1 MNLKKKFETPSNAG
15 CSDDLLIAGGDTVP
29 PISRRLSAAKENKP
43 PFGLL
48 VLCLLVICTISLTIW
63 NFFGD
68 RTPVI
73 PKRLADDPISLF
85 PDIASSLTRFN
96 EFLTPL
102 GSPYLEH
109 WMGEIRVEIKEGQD
123 LPFLFS
129 RLGLPEP
136 LALNSS
142 QILKKLEAEHQFRP
156 LASPGTAVSFK
167 FSESLRLESFALDF
181 PRNRLIE
188 LRVGQGN
195 TVTPIIRTDEQLLSD
210 RTAFGSI
217 ESSFSEAALKAGVDY
232 DVIDDFVDLFSDR
245 VEFKRELQPGDRFT
259 LVYRKRDPLKLSKA
273 GEPII
278 IAAAMEVNGK
288 QLFVARFQGAD
299 GKYRYFD
306 ERGQPLGNTFLR
318 YPLKFSRISSY
329 FTNSRFHPVLKVK
342 RPHNGIDFAAP
353 VGTPVRSVA
362 DGVVVQAGYNGGAG
376 NMVKI
381 KHGDRYSTAYLH
393 LHSITKGVKVGTRVK
408 RGDIIGGV
416 GSTGLATGPHL
427 HFSFF
432 DRDTYVDPFK
442 IKLPTL
448 DLLPALKMSDTYL
461 KRVLETLAHFQ
472 SVDITQLKK
481 ILKTP
486 PKK

>member
-1 MNLKKKFETPSNAG
+1 MNLKKKPDTGAS
-15 CSDDLLIAGGDTVP
+15 SDEQTRDEADLVP
-29 PISRRLSAAKENKP
+29 PLQRQFATRQKQTALRSSRYFIAVLATIFVA
-43 PFGLL
+43 GLL
-48 VLCLLVICTISLTIW
+48 WKFSPWRSLPSGESPT
-63 NFFGD
+63 
-68 RTPVI
+68 
-73 PKRLADDPISLF
+73 AE
-85 PDIASSLTRFN
+85 SSLSSPTLNTLLSKLGDF
-96 EFLTPL
+96 EKPLTSPFADNWIGDVRYTIADGQSLAGIFAQL
-102 GSPYLEH
+102 G
-109 WMGEIRVEIKEGQD
+109 
-123 LPFLFS
+123 FS
-129 RLGLPEP
+129 DQ
-136 LALNSS
+136 LAANAA
-142 QILKKLEAEHQFRP
+142 QILKRLEAEHQFRP
-156 LASPGTAVSFK
+156 LAAPGTELIFRLNETS
-167 FSESLRLESFALDF
+167 RLESLILNF
-181 PRNRLIE
+181 PRNREIE
-188 LRVGQGN
+188 LRVGQN
-195 TVTPIIRTDEQLLSD
+195 NSLTPIIRTDEQLLSD

-217 ESSFSEAALKAGVDY
+217 ETSFSEAALKAGVDY

-245 VEFKRELQPGDRFT
+245 VEFKRELQSGDRFT

-273 GEPII
+273 GEPVI

-329 FTNSRFHPVLKVK
+329 FTNSRFHPVLKK
-342 RPHNGIDFAAP
+342 NRPHNGIDFAAP

-362 DGVVVQAGYNGGAG
+362 DGVVEQAGYNGGAG

-393 LHSITKGVKVGTRVK
+393 LHSITKGVKAGARVK
-408 RGDIIGGV
+408 RGDVIGGV
-416 GSTGLATGPHL
+416 GSTGLSTGPHL

-432 DRDTYVDPFK
+432 DRGTYVDPFK

-448 DLLPALKMSDTYL
+448 DLLPTLKMSDTYL
-461 KRVLETLAHFQ
+461 KRVLDTLTHFQ
-472 SVDITQLKK
+472 SVDITQLRK